1 MADPKINVL
10 IGAKIDELVKALT
23 DSESRLQKFATK
35 MQDVGKNL
43 TAAVTLPLIGI
54 GGLSLKV
61 ASDFEETASKFGT
74 VFSSISKSAENSFQT
89 LRSEYGLSSL
99 AAKQLLSDTGDLLT
113 GFGFSQQSALELSTQ
128 VQKLAV
134 DLASFTN
141 FSGGATGAS
150 EALTKALIGERDS
163 LKALGIAILEEDV
176 KKQVAINTAKGLVF
190 ETERQAQA
198 QATLDLAF
206 QQSKN
211 AIGDYARTQEGF
223 ANQTRL
229 LQSRLQDLA
238 TELGTILIPIATKIT
253 KAITGVI
260 ESFRG
265 LDDTSKK
272 LIVIFSGIAASIGP
286 LLFAIGSVIKI
297 SPLFIAGFT
306 AITGP
311 VGLAVIAISA
321 LAAGLAILAT
331 NTGLSEEAIRKQT
344 VSLDIYKTANN
355 QLAEAQNLVNK
366 ANTEYGRV
374 SEEVTEKTKE
384 AIKAKIEDVKATI
397 LQAEAANKLAVAEAK
412 KESLFDIIVGFERVQ
427 RRVAQVQKEGADQTA
442 KLTKELNELTV
453 SYLKIG
459 SAVQQ
464 TVQPVKRTFEEFS
477 EAQDK
482 FNQKF
487 FEGNKEIDTQN
498 FLLERQKT
506 LVKEVAD
513 IYDKYAK
520 QIAAPIIIQQ
530 PSTDVDISGFQPTEE
545 TADNP
550 FTDAETKALAAQ
562 SSIKR
567 AMESLEKELN
577 DRIPTIEERLTT
589 FGSNVDDIIRNNVTS
604 AFIDLGYTI
613 GEALA
618 SGANVIQAI
627 GESLLNSMGKF
638 LGQLGEQL
646 IAFGV
651 AGLAFGKVSLGLT
664 NPFTAIK
671 SAPLAIAAGVALTA
685 ISGAIGSIGKRGLG
699 GGGSFSTSGVS
710 GGTTFSGQGATGLQ
724 FDRSLQLSGEFR
736 VKGQDL
742 VYVFNEASTK
752 NQRG

>member
-1 MADPKINVL
+1 MGDPKIKVE
-10 IGAKIDELVKALT
+10 IGAKIDELIKALN
-23 DSESRLQKFATK
+23 DSESRLQKFGTK
-35 MQDVGKNL
+35 MQDIGKNL
-43 TAAVTLPLIGI
+43 SAAVTLPLIGI
-54 GGLSLKV
+54 GALSLKV
-61 ASDFEETASKFGT
+61 ASDFEETASKFQT
-74 VFSSISKSAENSFQT
+74 VFSNISKSAENSFET

-141 FSGGATGAS
+141 FSGGAKGAS
-150 EALTKALIGERDS
+150 DALTKALIGERDS

-190 ETERQAQA
+190 ETERQAA
-198 QATLDLAF
+198 AYATLDLALA
-206 QQSKN
+206 QSKN
-211 AIGDYARTQEGF
+211 AIGDYSRTQEGF
-223 ANQTRL
+223 ANQSRL

-238 TELGTILIPIATKIT
+238 TEFGTILIPLATKIT
-253 KAITGVI
+253 VAFTGVI

-265 LDDTSKK
+265 LDETSKK
-272 LIVIFSGIAASIGP
+272 LIIIISAITASIGP
-286 LLFAIGSVIKI
+286 LLLAFGTLIKI
-297 SPLFIAGFT
+297 SPVLITGFT
-306 AITGP
+306 ALTGP
-311 VGLAVIAISA
+311 IGLTVLAAVALTSALTAVAFNVGL
-321 LAAGLAILAT
+321 T
-331 NTGLSEEAIRKQT
+331 DEAIKKQT
-344 VSLDIYKTANN
+344 ASLEIYKTAND
-355 QLAEAQNLVNK
+355 QVAEAQNLVNK
-366 ANTEYGRV
+366 ANIEYGKV
-374 SEEVTEKTKE
+374 SDQVTEKTKE

-397 LQAEAANKLAVAEAK
+397 LQAQAANQLAVAEAK

-427 RRVAQVQKEGADQTA
+427 RRVADVQKKGADETA
-442 KLTKELNELTV
+442 NLTKLLNELTV

-459 SAVQQ
+459 TATKEAVEPTKQ
-464 TVQPVKRTFEEFS
+464 TFEEFS
-477 EAQDK
+477 KLADIANE
-482 FNQKF
+482 KF
-487 FEGNKEIDTQN
+487 FRTLAEDADAFNKSLAET
-498 FLLERQKT
+498 ERISKKVSE
-506 LVKEVAD
+506 LSEK
-513 IYDKYAK
+513 
-520 QIAAPIIIQQ
+520 IASGISQ
-530 PSTDVDISGFQPTEE
+530 PKLNTDVVLPESAPQED
-545 TADNP
+545 TASNP
-550 FTDAETKALAAQ
+550 FTDAETKALDAQ

-577 DRIPTIEERLTT
+577 DRIPTIEERLRT
-589 FGSNVDDIIRNNVTS
+589 FGLNVDDIIRNNVTS
-604 AFIDLGYTI
+604 AFIDLGYSI

-618 SGANVIQAI
+618 TGGNVIQAI
-627 GESLLNSMGKF
+627 GKSLLNSMGKF

-699 GGGSFSTSGVS
+699 GGSFSGSGVS
-710 GGTTFSGQGATGLQ
+710 QGMSFAGGGTGMQ
-724 FDRSLQLSGEFR
+724 FDRSLNLVGEFR

-742 VYVFNEASTK
+742 VYVFNEASSK

>member
-43 TAAVTLPLIGI
+43 TASVTLPLIGI

-61 ASDFEETASKFGT
+61 ASDFEETASKFET
-74 VFSSISKSAENSFQT
+74 VFSSISKSAEKSFET

-99 AAKQLLSDTGDLLT
+99 AAKQLLGDTGDLLI

-150 EALTKALIGERDS
+150 QALTKALIGERDS

-198 QATLDLAF
+198 QATLDIALE
-206 QQSKN
+206 QSKN

-272 LIVIFSGIAASIGP
+272 LIIIFSGIAASIGP

-297 SPLFIAGFT
+297 APLFIAGFT

-331 NTGLSEEAIRKQT
+331 NTGLSNEAIRKQT
-344 VSLDIYKTANN
+344 VALDIYKTANN

-374 SEEVTEKTKE
+374 SEETTAKTKD

-427 RRVAQVQKEGADQTA
+427 RRVAKVQKEGADQTA
-442 KLTKELNELTV
+442 ELTKQLNELTV

-459 SAVQQ
+459 TTAQE
-464 TVQPVKRTFEEFS
+464 TIKPVKQTFEEFS
-477 EAQDK
+477 KLADIANE
-482 FNQKF
+482 KF
-487 FEGNKEIDTQN
+487 FRTLAEDADAYNNSLKETERITNKLVEGSQNLLASITPAKIKTEVIVPDT
-498 FLLERQKT
+498 
-506 LVKEVAD
+506 
-513 IYDKYAK
+513 
-520 QIAAPIIIQQ
+520 APIVDAVSEADEKVIDSLSKTRAKLVDFNAQASDILNQGI
-530 PSTDVDISGFQPTEE
+530 STGLGD
-545 TADNP
+545 
-550 FTDAETKALAAQ
+550 LA
-562 SSIKR
+562 
-567 AMESLEKELN
+567 
-577 DRIPTIEERLTT
+577 
-589 FGSNVDDIIRNNVTS
+589 FV
-604 AFIDLGYTI
+604 I
-613 GEALA
+613 GDALA
-618 SGANVIQAI
+618 SGGNVIESAGAVMLGAFANV
-627 GESLLNSMGKF
+627 LNQ
-638 LGQLGEQL
+638 LGQLAIGT
-646 IAFGV
+646 GV
-651 AGLAFGKVSLGLT
+651 AMESIKTAFKSLGGGG
-664 NPFTAIK
+664 
-671 SAPLAIAAGVALTA
+671 AIAAGVALIA
-685 ISGAIGSIGKRGLG
+685 LAGAVSAKAKKIGGGLNS

-724 FDRSLQLSGEFR
+724 FDRSLQLAGEFR

-742 VYVFNEASTK
+742 VYVFNEASTR